1 MKLFIAIAAVA
12 VLSLAAGPLMAQT
25 TGPALIN
32 QIRIHLAT
40 QRASITGDGTYGGKP
55 FLLSQVKRD
64 YKLKKGTEEEPF
76 MKRMALHAFSLQF
89 KDMADNRQI
98 IEAPYPKDFQ
108 ALIRQLELNS

>member
-1 MKLFIAIAAVA
+1 MH
-12 VLSLAAGPLMAQT
+12 
-25 TGPALIN
+25 

-40 QRASITGDGTYGGKP
+40 ERASITGDETYGGKP
-55 FLLSQVKRD
+55 FLLSTVKRD

-89 KDMADNRQI
+89 DDLSGKRQL